1 MNHLSTIIRNMPLE
15 LFVALLPLS
24 LGWPIAIWFA
34 GGRGTAAAS
43 SLITMIC
50 RSLRMQTAAH
60 ADTLPFG

>member
-1 MNHLSTIIRNMPLE
+1 MPLE